1 VRQLSRVLLSQEST
15 YDPTMANR
23 AALQAV
29 DVGRHHGFYPVEVTF
44 SLRTEHCAF
53 ETAIRPQLA
62 HTHLKETWNMS
73 LLTDRLSVRLGDG
86 SIFCQGSARTHGS
99 RRQPDALSKA
109 VHARIQNSPS
119 RRQPLRESDRVSTWQ
134 IAHLPN
140 DVLAKPSRTPRVLI
154 RHSAD

>member
-62 HTHLKETWNMS
+62 HTFIRNLEHKS
-73 LLTDRLSVRLGDG
+73 ADRQTV
-86 SIFCQGSARTHGS
+86 GSAGRWFDLLPGQ
-99 RRQPDALSKA
+99 RKD
-109 VHARIQNSPS
+109 
-119 RRQPLRESDRVSTWQ
+119 TWF
-134 IAHLPN
+134 
-140 DVLAKPSRTPRVLI
+140 AKTT
-154 RHSAD
+154 